1 MKNGFTDKL
10 KSRSFAGFI
19 HACLWVLLYLVVTGF
34 RGRAPEYRDSE
45 GFSTPA
51 QSPAPVAKLD
61 ELFSPEAWSKIA
73 PGSNTLDPFFTTHF
87 IPNTPPVVAAPT
99 TRKIELTYQ
108 GYYQNGDGLR
118 QTMVKFG
125 DAFIVT
131 PIGHRVASN
140 LFVADAS
147 MQTLT
152 LTNPAAQTNVLPVNV
167 KKEIEV
173 PLK

>member
-1 MKNGFTDKL
+1 MKHGFTDKL
-10 KSRSFAGFI
+10 KSRGFAGFV
-19 HACLWVLLYLVVTGF
+19 HACLWVLLYLVATGF
-34 RGRAPEYRDSE
+34 RGKAPDYRDSE

-51 QSPAPVAKLD
+51 QSPAPVAKLE
-61 ELFSPEAWSKIA
+61 ELFSSDVWPKLT
-73 PGSNTLDPFFTTHF
+73 PGTNTLDPFFTRHF
-87 IPNTPPVVAAPT
+87 IPNSPPAVPEAT

-108 GYYQNGDGLR
+108 GYYQNEAGLP

-125 DAFIVT
+125 SNFIVT
-131 PIGHRVASN
+131 AVGHRVVSN
-140 LFVADAS
+140 LFVAGAS

-152 LTNPAAQTNVLPVNV
+152 LTNPAAQTNLLLVNV